1 MKTLSKKDNLACL
14 VLSVYLDNI
23 DDALASHKLQE
34 ATNLAKSLNIIVL
47 YSEFFKLRNP
57 SPGNFLSTGHL
68 LKFKEIIKEYGI
80 DLLIFNNDLTPIQQR
95 NLEKIFKLKVVD
107 RTHLILEIF
116 GKRAK
121 THEGKLQVELAH
133 LIYQKSRLVKT
144 WTHLERQR
152 GGFGFLGG
160 PGETQLELD
169 KRMLNQRVKKI
180 KSLLVKVENTRS
192 IQSKNRKKNHIVTAS
207 IVGYTN
213 AGKSTLFNKI
223 LDENVLSKNMLFSTL
238 DPTRRIFKGL
248 SDHQVIL
255 SDTVGFISDLPTE
268 LIESFKST
276 LEEISSSDIVL
287 HVRDLSSPYLIS
299 EGKDVYSVLN
309 KIDKNI
315 QNRTIEIF
323 NKVDLL
329 NKDEC
334 KSFYGENTIFV
345 SAKNGSGIDQIKY
358 AIKKELD
365 QMYLSTKLSFNNN
378 YGPITNWLYENCKI
392 ISKKN
397 IDFNRYNFDVKI
409 TKINLKKLMNKYP
422 CVEILG

>member
-95 NLEKIFKLKVVD
+95 NLEKFFKLKVID

-169 KRMLNQRVKKI
+169 KRMLNQRIKKI

-223 LDENVLSKNMLFSTL
+223 LDEKVLSKNMLFSTL

-397 IDFNRYNFDVKI
+397 IDFNRYNYDVKI
-409 TKINLKKLMNKYP
+409 TKINLEKLMVKYP
-422 CVEILG
+422 CVEILR

>member
-34 ATNLAKSLNIIVL
+34 AINLAKSLNIIVL

-95 NLEKIFKLKVVD
+95 NLEKFFKLKVID

-169 KRMLNQRVKKI
+169 KRMLNQRIKKI

-213 AGKSTLFNKI
+213 AGKSTLFNKM

-378 YGPITNWLYENCKI
+378 YGPITNWLYENCRI

-397 IDFNRYNFDVKI
+397 IDFNRYNYDVKI
-409 TKINLKKLMNKYP
+409 TKINLKKLMVKYP
-422 CVEILG
+422 CVEILR

>member
-1 MKTLSKKDNLACL
+1 MKKLSKKDNLACL
-14 VLSVYLDNI
+14 VLSVYLGNI
-23 DDALASHKLQE
+23 DDALASHKLHE
-34 ATNLAKSLNIIVL
+34 AINLAKSLNIIVL

-95 NLEKIFKLKVVD
+95 NLEKIFKLKVID

-169 KRMLNQRVKKI
+169 KRMLNKRIKKI

-315 QNRTIEIF
+315 QSRTIEIF

-397 IDFNRYNFDVKI
+397 IDFNRYNYDVKI
-409 TKINLKKLMNKYP
+409 TKINLKKLMVKYP
-422 CVEILG
+422 CVEILR